1 MVTDTRDRGSNYWKD
16 IRLSFIIKK
25 KKKIKK
31 PLRFFRIMKIKYKQ

>member
-1 MVTDTRDRGSNYWKD
+1 METDTRDRGSNYWKD

-25 KKKIKK
+25 KKIKK